1 MKKLKVKEAI
11 NDSLRLSLKKSEKVF
26 ILGEDVG
33 IIGGLFGQTN
43 NLINEFGPKRVIDTP
58 ISETAIVGAAIGAA
72 LVGLRPVAEIMYM
85 DFTTCCM
92 DMIVNQMAK
101 IHYMFSGQFKIPMV
115 VRMTTGASGSNAAQ
129 HSGSFYSFFVNTAG
143 LIVVAPSNAYDA
155 KGLLCRSIE
164 SDNPV
169 IFLEHKRLLNTK
181 GDVPEEYYTI
191 PLGKADIKRSGNDIT
206 IAATQALVNDSLKV
220 ADEMEK
226 EHGISIE
233 VIDPRTLNPLDK
245 ETIFESIKKTGK
257 LIVAD
262 EGCLNCGFAGHV
274 SSVVAEEVFDYLDAP
289 IIRVASPNTPVP
301 YTPPLEEEYII
312 GEKEIKN
319 AVNKLIKNK

>member
-1 MKKLKVKEAI
+1 MKKVKEAI
-11 NDSLRLSLKKSEKVF
+11 NDSLRLSMKKNDKVF

-43 NLINEFGPKRVIDTP
+43 NLMYEFGPKRVIDTP
-58 ISETAIVGAAIGAA
+58 ISETAIIGAAIGAA

-101 IHYMFSGQFKIPMV
+101 IHYMFGGQFKIPMV

-129 HSGSFYSFFVNTAG
+129 HSGSFYSLFINTAG

-155 KGLLCRSIE
+155 KGLLCKSIE

-169 IFLEHKRLLNTK
+169 IFLEHKRLLNSK
-181 GDVPEEYYTI
+181 EDVPEEYYTI
-191 PLGKADIKRSGNDIT
+191 PLGKADIKRSGNDLT
-206 IAATQALVNDSLKV
+206 ILATLALVNDSLKV

-226 EHGISIE
+226 VHGISIE

-274 SSVVAEEVFDYLDAP
+274 SSVVAEEMFDYLDAP

-312 GEKEIKN
+312 GEKEIIN
-319 AVNKLIKNK
+319 AVHKLINNN